1 MLFLMDFSPIVPD
14 FGLVIWTTVIFLLV
28 FFVLRKV
35 AFKPLLEALNE
46 REKTIN
52 DAIKSAEQAKQ
63 QMASLK
69 AENEDLL
76 RQAREERANILKEAK
91 EMKDNILAEAK
102 TKADAEYQKKMESAL
117 NDIKSRETQML
128 ASLKAQSGQLAL
140 EIAEKV
146 IRKELASDQT
156 QQDFATKLV
165 REVSMN

>member
-1 MLFLMDFSPIVPD
+1 MDFSPIVPD